1 MNTKKSLGNSKG
13 KGGFFN
19 VSIKKQWLLNI
30 FMVLLSWITFP
41 FLGVKNIKRF
51 LPASLIVGVL
61 EIIHA
66 SIGKKRKWWV
76 FYNKPNSYLFDEL
89 PFNLGPFLFVTF
101 WTLKISFGN
110 FKLFILLNGIAHAFF
125 AYPYSYIAKRI
136 KYYSLVRFSNFQFFI
151 YFFSKSFLLYGL
163 QYFLETKTKIVKR
176 LT

>member
-89 PFNLGPFLFVTF
+89 PFNLGPFFLSHFGLLKFHSEILNCLFC
-101 WTLKISFGN
+101 LMELHMLS
-110 FKLFILLNGIAHAFF
+110 LHILTHI
-125 AYPYSYIAKRI
+125 
-136 KYYSLVRFSNFQFFI
+136 
-151 YFFSKSFLLYGL
+151 L
-163 QYFLETKTKIVKR
+163 QKE
-176 LT
+176 